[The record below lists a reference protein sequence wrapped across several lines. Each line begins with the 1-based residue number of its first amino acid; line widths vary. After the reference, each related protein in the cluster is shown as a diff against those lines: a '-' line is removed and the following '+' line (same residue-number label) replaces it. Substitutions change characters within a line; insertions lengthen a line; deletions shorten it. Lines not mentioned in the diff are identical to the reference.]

1 MSRVGLQRG
10 KDTERAIAKRVK
22 GERLGNTGM
31 ATPDVMSD
39 GLVVECKSRES
50 LPLWL
55 VKALTK
61 VVTKAPPGK
70 LPVVVL
76 HQVGK
81 RHDDDIVCLRLRDFE
96 ALRPSSDREDK
107 VTMAGHISGNL

>member
-1 MSRVGLQRG
+1 MSRVGLRRG

-22 GERLGNTGM
+22 GERVGNTGM
-31 ATPDVMSD
+31 ATPDVVSD

-55 VKALTK
+55 VKALAK
-61 VVTKAPPGK
+61 VVSKTSPGK
-70 LPVVVL
+70 FPVVVL

-81 RHDDDIVCLRLRDFE
+81 KHDSDIVFLRLRDFE
-96 ALRPSSDREDK
+96 ALRQVQTEK
-107 VTMAGHISGNL
+107 VIKR